1 MFVNSGKKKS
11 LSMINVFPQSI
22 IMFGYLFMLKERKML
37 NGSYL
42 NWQNL
47 SNGVYI
53 ISFLILT
60 YQITTNLVA

>member
-1 MFVNSGKKKS
+1 MFVNSEKKKS
-11 LSMINVFPQSI
+11 LSMNNVFPQSI
-22 IMFGYLFMLKERKML
+22 IMFGYLFMLEGRKML

-53 ISFLILT
+53 ISFLIVIYL
-60 YQITTNLVA
+60 ITTNLVA

>member
-1 MFVNSGKKKS
+1 MLVNSEKKKS
-11 LSMINVFPQSI
+11 LTMINVFPQII
-22 IMFGYLFMLKERKML
+22 IMFGYLFMLEGRKML

-53 ISFLILT
+53 ISFLIVIYL
-60 YQITTNLVA
+60 ITTNLVA